1 MKTRDQEYRELF
13 MAEALEYYDSM
24 SRHLSELER
33 NIDAGPA
40 LNELFR
46 LMHNLKANARAM
58 GFTDLGEVAH
68 HLETLFGLIRDKQR
82 EFGGPLARVVFTG
95 LDTMGTMIRAIWAD
109 QPLPEATALLD
120 NLDRLVRGEV
130 PVLEEVE

>member
-1 MKTRDQEYRELF
+1 

-33 NIDAGPA
+33 NPNAGPA

-68 HLETLFGLIRDKQR
+68 HLETLFGLIRDKER
-82 EFGGPLARVVFTG
+82 DFSGALIKVVFAG
-95 LDTMGTMIRAIWAD
+95 VDALGSMIRAVGAN
-109 QPLPEATALLD
+109 QPLPDATSLLD
-120 NLDRLVRGEV
+120 NLDRV
-130 PVLEEVE
+130 VLSLIHI

>member
-1 MKTRDQEYRELF
+1 

-33 NIDAGPA
+33 NPNAGPA

-68 HLETLFGLIRDKQR
+68 HLETLFGLIRDKERTFSGALDQ
-82 EFGGPLARVVFTG
+82 GG
-95 LDTMGTMIRAIWAD
+95 ICRALMRWA
-109 QPLPEATALLD
+109 P
-120 NLDRLVRGEV
+120 
-130 PVLEEVE
+130 

>member
-1 MKTRDQEYRELF
+1 

-33 NIDAGPA
+33 NPDAGPA

-68 HLETLFGLIRDKQR
+68 HLETLFGLIRDQER
-82 EFGGPLARVVFTG
+82 TFSGPLIRVIFAGVDALG
-95 LDTMGTMIRAIWAD
+95 NMIRAVGANEA
-109 QPLPEATALLD
+109 LPVSCCPGHRLRQKSPESR
-120 NLDRLVRGEV
+120 DR
-130 PVLEEVE
+130 